1 MIAMARQQGRFQLAS
16 DIIPMPLWMGPCA
29 SSMAL
34 QLQRVAAHLQGRK
47 STVSGKAHEELHLHM
62 TALLRGCGPA
72 CRKQSKHLGSH
83 VLLASGIEDI
93 RFCAECKHWVG
104 KKLHKSRLQYSD
116 DLGPSHVTSPGRCPQ
131 QKERLELDLCD
142 HIGRLSTGDI
152 GIENPYGNTSPLAK
166 RMQALWRSRQFCD
179 MILVSGQSRVLCHR
193 CVIGVSSLP
202 LFEALEAADKEGQAD
217 AGNPCVI
224 VLEEIYSKQALLIVV
239 AYMYGEVTCT
249 RLRDVEL
256 RCLVDV
262 FQLATMLELLHLARL
277 SAEALPRFLPDLD
290 IASLKRILRKMH
302 EVATIPRYI
311 RFGWVWP
318 PIARPIGR

>member
-1 MIAMARQQGRFQLAS
+1 MQALGR
-16 DIIPMPLWMGPCA
+16 
-29 SSMAL
+29 
-34 QLQRVAAHLQGRK
+34 
-47 STVSGKAHEELHLHM
+47 T
-62 TALLRGCGPA
+62 
-72 CRKQSKHLGSH
+72 
-83 VLLASGIEDI
+83 
-93 RFCAECKHWVG
+93 
-104 KKLHKSRLQYSD
+104 KKLHKLRLQYGD
-116 DLGPSHVTSPGRCPQ
+116 NLGPSHVTSPGRCQQ

-152 GIENPYGNTSPLAK
+152 GIENPYGNTSPFAK

-262 FQLATMLELLHLARL
+262 FQLATMLELLHLARP

-290 IASLKRILRKMH
+290 IASLKQILRKMH

-311 RFGWVWP
+311 RYAWVWP
-318 PIARPIGR
+318 PIAGPIGR